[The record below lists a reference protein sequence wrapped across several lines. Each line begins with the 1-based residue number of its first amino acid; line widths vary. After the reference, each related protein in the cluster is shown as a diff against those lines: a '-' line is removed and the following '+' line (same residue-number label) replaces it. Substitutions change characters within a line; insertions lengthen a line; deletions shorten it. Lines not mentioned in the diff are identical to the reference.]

1 MGELHLQMQWYT
13 RRDGVIRGPF
23 NADEITRYLILG
35 RIRMDDELSQDRSTW
50 ATANRCT
57 ELLPD
62 ELQKLSSW
70 DDYQQLVIAR
80 MQVDERK
87 GERRCRQCSNQSGCH
102 RERRSHADRRGRDND
117 RLVSQYLFGRPDS
130 SRTHTTPGN
139 NLRPLLLTML
149 LATMVFAW
157 LVPSQR

>member
-1 MGELHLQMQWYT
+1 MQWYT

-23 NADEITRYLILG
+23 AADEITRYLILG
-35 RIRMDDELSQDRSTW
+35 RIRMDDELSQDRFTW

-70 DDYQQLVIAR
+70 DDYQQLVITR

-87 GERRCRQCSNQSGCH
+87 AKDAASNAATIPAVITSGARMQIDAARITTPGQSISVC
-102 RERRSHADRRGRDND
+102 
-117 RLVSQYLFGRPDS
+117 QPDS
-130 SRTHTTPGN
+130 SCKPHHTREK
-139 NLRPLLLTML
+139 LRPLLLTVL

>member
-1 MGELHLQMQWYT
+1 MQWYT

-23 NADEITRYLILG
+23 NADEISRYLILG
-35 RIRMDDELSQDRSTW
+35 RIRMDDELSQDRFTW

-70 DDYQQLVIAR
+70 DDYQQLVIGR

-87 GERRCRQCSNQSGCH
+87 GERRCRQCSNQSGGY
-102 RERRSHADRRGRDND
+102 RDRRRQADRRARDND
-117 RLVSQYLFGRPDS
+117 RLVSQYLFGHPLS
-130 SRTHTTPGN
+130 SSSHTTPRN
-139 NLRPLLLTML
+139 NVRKLLLTLL
-149 LATMVFAW
+149 LATIVFAW